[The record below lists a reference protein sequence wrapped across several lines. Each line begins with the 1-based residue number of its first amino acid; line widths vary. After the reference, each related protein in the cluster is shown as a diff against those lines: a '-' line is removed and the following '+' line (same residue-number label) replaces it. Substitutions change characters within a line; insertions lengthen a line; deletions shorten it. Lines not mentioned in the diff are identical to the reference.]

1 MCCQHIVVRGDRGG
15 GVRAALCKQNKGQ
28 QCITVTQVVLLQT
41 ASLYS
46 SDDKQPL
53 LPKPVSAE
61 LLSPRYTTKSMLTIA
76 WAAKT
81 DWIPFCKQQPFVLR
95 RATEQSTATR
105 IARHDA
111 RGTQV
116 GLCVPEAPHANEL
129 RLKLL
134 QWARVAALQA
144 R

>member
-1 MCCQHIVVRGDRGG
+1 MHV
-15 GVRAALCKQNKGQ
+15 
-28 QCITVTQVVLLQT
+28 ITVTPVVLLQT
-41 ASLYS
+41 ASLYNTS
-46 SDDKQPL
+46 HDKQPL

-76 WAAKT
+76 RAAKT
-81 DWIPFCKQQPFVLR
+81 DWIPYCKQQPFVLR

-116 GLCVPEAPHANEL
+116 SLCVPEALHAFKL